1 MNLENLIGRPFASQ
15 PFDATFGK
23 SKQRKR
29 PRLTTDSLSELL
41 TNTQSTTNECVASAA
56 HSCPQ
61 RLQLGLL
68 YTGWPMMNFYKL

>member
-1 MNLENLIGRPFASQ
+1 MFAFIRIDARRLMYMQ

-41 TNTQSTTNECVASAA
+41 TATQSTTDEYV
-56 HSCPQ
+56 
-61 RLQLGLL
+61 GLPTPL
-68 YTGWPMMNFYKL
+68 TSRGYNPSGIAWGGR

>member
-1 MNLENLIGRPFASQ
+1 MSFSQ

-41 TNTQSTTNECVASAA
+41 TATQSTTDECVPLAFNLERQGS
-56 HSCPQ
+56 
-61 RLQLGLL
+61 
-68 YTGWPMMNFYKL
+68 